1 MTSGTQATD
10 TRRGSYA
17 VLLVCQLLA
26 GLGVASGI
34 AVAGLLAEKV
44 SGSAE
49 LAGVA
54 QTASILGAAIV
65 AIPLARIAARHG
77 RRRALALGYLL
88 AFVGTVLVLIAV
100 ALGAL
105 VLLVVALGC
114 VGAASA
120 VGLQSRFAATELVR
134 PEFAGRGLSVVMWAT
149 TLGSVAGPNLS
160 SAGSA
165 LGRSLGLEPLSGP
178 YLLSAAGFALAALLI
193 ATVFRPGH
201 TATVPGE
208 RPVGSFRAL
217 RLACRDPR
225 VLFAT
230 VAIIGSQM
238 VMVGVM
244 VMTPINLNHLGYGLD
259 AVGIVISVHILGMYA
274 ASPIMGWL
282 TDKLGGAAVIGIG
295 IGLFA
300 IAIVVGILSGVAHGA
315 TPLSAPPMPGMT
327 HGAVPPLDTL
337 ALGLLGLG
345 WSAGLI
351 GGSALLTEAA
361 APALRVP
368 LQGATDALMNYGAAG
383 SAALSGLILGAGG
396 VIGINLAAVV
406 VLLPVT
412 GFGVAALLR
421 ARRARA

>member
-1 MTSGTQATD
+1 MEESTPA
-10 TRRGSYA
+10 RRGSYA

-49 LAGVA
+49 LAGFA

-65 AIPLARIAARHG
+65 AIPLARVAARHG

-88 AFVGTVLVLIAV
+88 AFVGTVLVLVSV

-105 VLLVVALGC
+105 VLLVLALGC

-134 PEFAGRGLSVVMWAT
+134 PEFAGRGLSVMMWAT

-165 LGRSLGLEPLSGP
+165 LGRSLGMEPLSGP
-178 YLLSAAGFALAALLI
+178 YLISATGFALAALLI
-193 ATVFRPGH
+193 ATVFRPGRV
-201 TATVPGE
+201 AVVAGE

-244 VMTPINLNHLGYGLD
+244 VMTPVNLNHLGYGLD
-259 AVGIVISVHILGMYA
+259 AVGIVISVHILGMYG
-274 ASPIMGWL
+274 ASPVMGWL
-282 TDKLGGAAVIGIG
+282 TDKLGGAVVIGIG

-300 IAIVVGILSGVAHGA
+300 IAIVVGILSGFAHGV
-315 TPLSAPPMPGMT
+315 TLDVEPMPGMA

-361 APALRVP
+361 PRELRVP

-383 SAALSGLILGAGG
+383 SAALSGVILGAGG

-406 VLLPVT
+406 VLLPVA
-412 GFGVAALLR
+412 GFGVAAVLR
-421 ARRARA
+421 ARRARV